1 MSEFYNVKLSED
13 QLKAFEAFIG
23 RVQLNAKEVA
33 AFNDLM
39 GAFQQAANPASSVV
53 AADTDPEAE

>member
-1 MSEFYNVKLSED
+1 MSEVLVVRMNEN
-13 QLKAFEAFIG
+13 QMKALEAFIG

-39 GAFQQAANPASSVV
+39 SVFQKATPEQLGQEAAPAEP
-53 AADTDPEAE
+53 TLQ

>member
-1 MSEFYNVKLSED
+1 MSETMIVKLTEK
-13 QLKAFEAFIG
+13 QMQALEAFIG

-39 GAFQQAANPASSVV
+39 NAFNTATPADSV
-53 AADTDPEAE
+53 EATEPAE